1 MSSTAILPRPNGKTG
16 SMSEIDRL
24 RVENQRLSDE
34 VKRLVTTE
42 SQLYEVQ
49 EHLDGQMSAYRQRY
63 ELGKKFNTTVDL
75 PTILQFAVQFVL
87 YELNF
92 ERCLFLLKRSG
103 SNVFFIE
110 TMDGYYDD
118 AENTSIARLA
128 LPAASLALAPLYAG
142 VERVLCL
149 PDCRRSELTSLRRLI
164 GMDEYVILPF
174 GGEPKNPIRLLVA
187 GNTAGRAPYQRRV
200 IQEGEAL
207 LGLANLVSQTSTA
220 INNASFYQAL
230 EWERQS
236 LEEKVRERTQEVSRS
251 LEELRAAQDRLIQTE
266 KLASLGQLT
275 AGIAHEIKNPL
286 NFINNF
292 SAVSAELVDELGEVL
307 KPAPLNDLMRQETD
321 EIAKLLKGNLE
332 KVVQH
337 GKRADSI
344 VKNMLMHA
352 RDGSGERRAVD
363 INTLVGES
371 LNLAYHGTRAEKRGF
386 QIKLEQ
392 DFDAAAGEAEL
403 LPQEITRVLLNLI
416 SNGFYAAM
424 KRKAEDGLDGY
435 EPALSAA
442 TRNLGDRVEIRI
454 RDNGA
459 GIPPEVREK
468 MFNPFF
474 TTKPPGEGT
483 GLGLSLSFDIVVK
496 QHSGLIEVDSQPGK
510 FTEFRVVLPRSAPA
524 GKTEAHT

>member
-1 MSSTAILPRPNGKTG
+1 MSNTLRYTPASHGKTG

-49 EHLDGQMSAYRQRY
+49 EHLDGQMSAYRQLY

-75 PTILQFAVQFVL
+75 TTILQLAVQFVL

-92 ERCLFLLKRSG
+92 ERCLFLLKQSG
-103 SNVFFIE
+103 SNVFSIE

-118 AENTSIARLA
+118 AEKTSIARLA
-128 LPAASLALAPLYAG
+128 LPTASLALAPLYAG

-149 PDCRRSELTSLRRLI
+149 PDCRRSELTSLRRLL

-174 GGEPKNPIRLLVA
+174 GGESKNPIRLLVA

-200 IQEGEAL
+200 VQEGEAL

-236 LEEKVRERTQEVSRS
+236 LGEKARERTREVSRS

-286 NFINNF
+286 NFVNNF
-292 SAVSAELVDELGEVL
+292 SALSAELTDELNDVL
-307 KPAPLNDLMRQETD
+307 KSATLSDKMREEID
-321 EIAKLLKGNLE
+321 ELTGMLKDNLE

-344 VKNMLMHA
+344 VKNMLLHS
-352 RDGSGERRAVD
+352 REGSGEHRPAD
-363 INTLVGES
+363 INALLDES
-371 LNLAYHGTRAEKRGF
+371 LNLAYHGARAEKPQFNVTLQR
-386 QIKLEQ
+386 
-392 DFDAAAGEAEL
+392 DFDASAGTIEL
-403 LPQEITRVLLNLI
+403 FPQEITRVFLNLI
-416 SNGFYAAM
+416 SNGFYAVTR
-424 KRKAEDGLDGY
+424 RKMEIGNSGF
-435 EPALSAA
+435 EPVLSAS
-442 TRNLGDRVEIRI
+442 TRNLGNTIEIRI
-454 RDNGA
+454 RDNGT
-459 GIPPEVREK
+459 GIPAEVKEK

-474 TTKPPGEGT
+474 TTKPAGEGT
-483 GLGLSLSFDIVVK
+483 GLGLSMSHDIIVK
-496 QHSGLIEVDSQPGK
+496 QHGGTIEVETEPGQ
-510 FTEFRVVLPRSAPA
+510 FTEFKIILPRTSNFSDK
-524 GKTEAHT
+524 G